1 MTAALFRALLT
12 QRRRGSRAVGADGG
26 GRAVQEWVPTG
37 GASLPRRPR
46 FHPDCRMHHITTR
59 GNNRGPMF
67 QDDDDRERFY
77 GLLDDGI
84 ARYQTECHQD
94 VQMGNHVH
102 LLVEGRMAEVSQLL
116 WFVSHRYAL
125 AYNRR
130 HGRINHLVGRRF
142 HASEVPD
149 ANAARAVSIYIAM
162 NPVRAGL
169 CNHPGEWEH
178 GSYLA
183 HATDAIARPHLA
195 THYTRDL
202 FAARGTTLSAAVDTA
217 ILRDHGGRPP
227 LAAILPAADLLT
239 TQHVRHARDI
249 YGYTAGEIAGH
260 YGRTAQ
266 TMKRWLSD
274 AYEPPRLKRLS
285 TSQ

>member
-1 MTAALFRALLT
+1 
-12 QRRRGSRAVGADGG
+12 
-26 GRAVQEWVPTG
+26 
-37 GASLPRRPR
+37 
-46 FHPDCRMHHITTR
+46 MHHITTR

-77 GLLDDGI
+77 RLLDDGV
-84 ARYQTECHQD
+84 ATYQVECHQD

-102 LLVEGRMAEVSQLL
+102 LLIEGKMAEVSQLL
-116 WFVSHRYAL
+116 WLVSHRYAL

-149 ANAARAVSIYIAM
+149 ASAARAVSVYIAM
-162 NPVRAGL
+162 NPVRASL
-169 CNHPGEWEH
+169 CGHPREWEH
-178 GSYLA
+178 GSFRA
-183 HATDAIARPHLA
+183 HATSDLARPHL
-195 THYTRDL
+195 TTGYTREL
-202 FAARGTTLSAAVDTA
+202 FAVRGTTLASAVDSA
-217 ILRDHGGRPP
+217 IRRDRGGRPA
-227 LAAILPAADLLT
+227 LAAILPAANQLT
-239 TQHVRHARDI
+239 ATHVQHAREI
-249 YGYTAGEIAGH
+249 YGYTVHEIAAH